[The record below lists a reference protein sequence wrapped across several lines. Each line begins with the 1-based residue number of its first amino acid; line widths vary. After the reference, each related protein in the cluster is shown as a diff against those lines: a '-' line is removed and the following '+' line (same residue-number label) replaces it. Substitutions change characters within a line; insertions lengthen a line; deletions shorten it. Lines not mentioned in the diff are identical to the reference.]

1 MLLQLIGL
9 EYWIRSVNLFV
20 VNGKWNAVLEHKL
33 DDLFYQFKKLIVY
46 TISNV
51 FMSLIIPSD
60 HQWMAVGAS
69 GLRGNH
75 AVWRVEGDTGHV
87 LAHALIQ
94 RQNGT
99 ERIAL
104 GQVSTQKAAICTNAK
119 VEAFFRNVFPLNDFG
134 LSWCSCMFYVRFWF
148 LSPKS

>member
-9 EYWIRSVNLFV
+9 EYLIRSVNRFV
-20 VNGKWNAVLEHKL
+20 VNSKWNAVLEHKL
-33 DDLFYQFKKLIVY
+33 DDLFYQFKKLIVN
-46 TISNV
+46 TISSV
-51 FMSLIIPSD
+51 FMPWIIPSD

-87 LAHALIQ
+87 LAHVLIQ

-99 ERIAL
+99 EWIAP
-104 GQVSTQKAAICTNAK
+104 G
-119 VEAFFRNVFPLNDFG
+119 EARP
-134 LSWCSCMFYVRFWF
+134 
-148 LSPKS
+148 